1 MTEQS
6 SQFPLPSLGW
16 VILARGEK
24 VNETIARCPG
34 GNIHVN
40 YGSLTV
46 RFQRDE
52 FLAFARM
59 VVEAAARLQG
69 VSPNMADRWIIGKPR
84 VTFSLN

>member
-1 MTEQS
+1 MTEKS
-6 SQFPLPSLGW
+6 SQSPLPSLGW
-16 VILARGEK
+16 VILARGEQ

-59 VVEAAARLQG
+59 VIEAAARLQG
-69 VSPNMADRWIIGKPR
+69 VSPNIADHRIVAKPR